1 MFYYFNTCRGCSAY
15 GVAIVVVVVDV
26 THVVG
31 IVGVLQ
37 YDGTTVETKLVIY
50 DMQKAAS
57 PLVTSVMELMQLVW

>member
-1 MFYYFNTCRGCSAY
+1 MFYYFNTCRGCSAF

-26 THVVG
+26 IHVDG

-50 DMQKAAS
+50 DMQKAAY
-57 PLVTSVMELMQLVW
+57 PLDTSVMELMQLVW